1 MNQRFINRIGPLRG
15 MLAVIVL
22 VIIVI
27 APFAGGESYRSA
39 WEVIRGAV
47 APALAVILAFVLTLD
62 VLMSLIFM
70 TDQAQVERNRYKLI
84 IGLDL
89 LLLMGV
95 LLAWVPVLITR
106 LSYYF

>member
-1 MNQRFINRIGPLRG
+1 
-15 MLAVIVL
+15 
-22 VIIVI
+22 
-27 APFAGGESYRSA
+27 
-39 WEVIRGAV
+39 
-47 APALAVILAFVLTLD
+47 
-62 VLMSLIFM
+62 MSLIFM
-70 TDQAQVERNRYKLI
+70 TDQAHVERNRYKLI